1 MSDSVN
7 VASQQHNDEIDLV
20 EIIRILWDKKWWII
34 LSSFVTAL
42 LAGVYAF
49 TAKEQ
54 WTSKATVI
62 GPRITELGKLLPIRA
77 EYARIT
83 ENSEFTAG
91 GLAKGLHDNF
101 KHFLLSDDLKEE
113 FLKQSPWL
121 ATQTEGKSEQ
131 EKAKFISDTVTES
144 LKIHKPDNKKKD
156 EKELEE
162 IGLKI
167 SFSAEKPEDAQH
179 ILKQYID
186 YINSY
191 TVNEIN
197 EEFKVSFD
205 LRLENLRF
213 AKQQISSNLDESKT
227 VQVENLEKA
236 LDIAKKAGITDFS
249 RNTTTPQNAF
259 IMPEYLSGE
268 AKLNISDSK
277 LADGT
282 YLFMLGEKYLQAQLD
297 IAKEKGFAYPLNYY
311 QVDRQISQLEPLS
324 TKLDSIN
331 GVKAYRYLASP
342 DYPVNKDKPKR
353 ILILIVGFILG
364 LVLST
369 FTLVI
374 KSLIKK

>member
-1 MSDSVN
+1 MSDSAN
-7 VASQQHNDEIDLV
+7 LASQQRSDEIDLI
-20 EIIRILWDKKWWII
+20 ELIRALWNKKWWIV
-34 LSSFVTAL
+34 LTTFVTTL

-62 GPRITELGKLLPIRA
+62 GPRITELGNLLPIRA

-83 ENSEFTAG
+83 DNSEFSAG

-121 ATQTEGKSEQ
+121 VAQTEGKNEQ

-162 IGLKI
+162 IGIKI
-167 SFSAEKPEDAQH
+167 SFSAENPQDAQN

-186 YINSY
+186 YINNH
-191 TVNEIN
+191 TINEIN
-197 EEFKVSFD
+197 KEFKVGFD

-249 RNTTTPQNAF
+249 RNTTTQNAF

-331 GVKAYRYLASP
+331 DVKAYRYLASP
-342 DYPVNKDKPKR
+342 DYPVSKDRPKR
-353 ILILIVGFILG
+353 ILILFIGFILG
-364 LVLST
+364 LAVSM
-369 FTLVI
+369 FILVI
-374 KSLIKK
+374 KFLIKK